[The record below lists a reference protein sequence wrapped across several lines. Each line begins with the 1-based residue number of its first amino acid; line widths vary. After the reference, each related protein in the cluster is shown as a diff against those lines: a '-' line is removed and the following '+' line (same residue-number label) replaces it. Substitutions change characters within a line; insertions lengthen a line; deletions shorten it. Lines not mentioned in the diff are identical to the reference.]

1 MSEHVVL
8 LHGLWMRGF
17 SMLALRAR
25 LQREGFEV
33 HGFEYAS
40 VMSQPARTL
49 VRLQGA
55 IDALVAGGDDAACVH
70 LVGHSLG
77 GIFALQCTS
86 EAAGLPPGRIICLG
100 TPLTG
105 SAAARAFA
113 DWPVGQMLF
122 GHSAADLVDGVPPWR
137 GAREVG
143 VVAGSMPHGLGSH
156 LAHFEGEH
164 DGTVAVA
171 ETRLPGITDHCVV
184 AASHSGLLFS
194 SEAAAQTV
202 AFLRHGRFEKQAT
215 PVMQ

>member
-1 MSEHVVL
+1 MNEHVVL

-25 LQREGFEV
+25 LLREGFTV

-40 VMSQPARTL
+40 VMSQPAHTL
-49 VRLQGA
+49 MRLQRAIGA
-55 IDALVAGGDDAACVH
+55 LASGGDAAARVH

-77 GIFALQCTS
+77 GIFALQCAS
-86 EAAGLPPGRIICLG
+86 DAVDLPPGRIVCLG

-122 GHSAADLVDGVPPWR
+122 GHSAADLVDGVPAWQ

-156 LAHFEGEH
+156 LAQFEGEH

-202 AFLRHGRFEKQAT
+202 AFLRHGRFEGQAA